1 MELLTPNLGLF
12 VWTLVLFLIV
22 LLILRKFAW
31 KPILNALHDR
41 EESIDKALKTAEQA
55 RAEMELLQSGINQA
69 KADASIERERI
80 LKEANEMKNG
90 ILASAKILAQE
101 ESVKILKAAK
111 ETIEKEKN
119 AAMAEIKNQVAE
131 LALNIAEKVIAKK
144 FENQA
149 EQEAVV
155 QEYLKQISLN

>member
-22 LLILRKFAW
+22 FLILRKFAW

-41 EESIDKALKTAEQA
+41 EESIDKAIRTAEQA
-55 RAEMELLQSGINQA
+55 RAEMEVLQAGISQA

-90 ILASAKILAQE
+90 ILATAKTLAQE
-101 ESVKILKAAK
+101 ESVKILNAAK

>member
-90 ILASAKILAQE
+90 ILASAKTLAQE

-131 LALNIAEKVIAKK
+131 LAINIAEKVVSKK
-144 FENQA
+144 FDNQA

>member
-90 ILASAKILAQE
+90 ILASAKTLAQE